1 MRLSQVLAAV
11 RQWKY
16 VIPDGIIKYVA
27 SAALRHRIILSSDV
41 AFPGT

>member
-16 VIPDGIIKYVA
+16 VIPDGIKYVA